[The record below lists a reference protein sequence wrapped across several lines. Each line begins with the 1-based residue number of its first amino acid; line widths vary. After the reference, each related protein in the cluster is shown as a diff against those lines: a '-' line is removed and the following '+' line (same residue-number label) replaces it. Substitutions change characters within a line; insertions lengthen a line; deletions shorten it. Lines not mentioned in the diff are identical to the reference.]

1 MGGENPDWLP
11 VGWKVSVRV
20 RSCGKKDKYY
30 VNRSKGLKF
39 NSKPE
44 VLRYLESSGKDRKPK
59 ELSKIDIKKTVAGQ
73 LPPGWIKEIKTT
85 KKGGKTR
92 RDPCYIDPV
101 SGRHF
106 RSMQEVF
113 RYLESKDSQEANS
126 KPDGKGHVSVE
137 FENHSPSVSRLS
149 SAEAK
154 GQRSIDEKAD
164 KSLTGNESV
173 KSGRSLASG
182 LKGAAM
188 ENVKMPEDNHLE
200 QRVKQ
205 HAADRMI
212 QIKKLADN
220 RVDKSADGDKRSK
233 SGALTLKSCCTEKV
247 DMPVLEQRDGQDDSV
262 AGNLPKKLPQANVKE
277 QLNGGRR
284 RSMRLAD
291 SKLKDNVTKDRSLQS
306 GSEGAAEKNIN
317 TPERNESEQKCA
329 AEKILMCPR
338 EMNRNKKRNESE
350 QKGAAEKN
358 INMPERNESE
368 QRETVNN
375 SMGEGQQHEN
385 LARQK
390 KRKTPN
396 NKCTSD
402 LPRRTSK
409 RLARVEVDQSLE
421 IKTSNKAGASATLS
435 GEAEVNTTK
444 NVGKSGPSDEPQ
456 IDITGKSGNDSNE
469 HRAKCKTEN
478 STNNI
483 QEKPITH
490 ANKGVGV
497 DCKQEEKHD
506 KNLDSSL
513 KNLLMDP
520 CIEFAI
526 KTLTGAIPIEEVT
539 KVGESSVSSLS
550 SPASSSVLPSGDIL
564 ADPCFEFAVKMLTG
578 EMPVE
583 DGSRYQIS
591 FQQPVISSSRAVGCN
606 SSASPVFMSDNVYP
620 SIFRLANLML

>member
-1 MGGENPDWLP
+1 MGGEKPDWLP

-30 VNRSKGLKF
+30 VNHSKGLKF

-126 KPDGKGHVSVE
+126 KPDGKGSKV
-137 FENHSPSVSRLS
+137 
-149 SAEAK
+149 AA
-154 GQRSIDEKAD
+154 
-164 KSLTGNESV
+164 
-173 KSGRSLASG
+173 
-182 LKGAAM
+182 LK
-188 ENVKMPEDNHLE
+188 
-200 QRVKQ
+200 
-205 HAADRMI
+205 
-212 QIKKLADN
+212 
-220 RVDKSADGDKRSK
+220 
-233 SGALTLKSCCTEKV
+233 KV
-247 DMPVLEQRDGQDDSV
+247 DMPVLEQRDGQNDSV

-291 SKLKDNVTKDRSLQS
+291 SKPKDNVTKDRSLQS
-306 GSEGAAEKNIN
+306 GSEGAAEKNTN

-329 AEKILMCPR
+329 AEKNINVP
-338 EMNRNKKRNESE
+338 ERNESEQKGAAEKNINMSERNESE

-490 ANKGVGV
+490 ANKGVGA
-497 DCKQEEKHD
+497 DCKQEENHD

-583 DGSRYQIS
+583 DSSRYQIS
-591 FQQPVISSSRAVGCN
+591 FQQPVVGSSRAVGCN
-606 SSASPVFMSDNVYP
+606 SSTSPLFMSDNVYP
-620 SIFRLANLML
+620 SIYSVNQFDAVKKPSMRQQAVRDPPFPPAINGSSLNSVRTGLHHGVEGQKGKFM